1 MNHCSSQCSHMNHC
15 RRAYS
20 SIVKHI
26 FQDGKNKPRSLT
38 YISSNID
45 NQFFL
50 AAPSLKRK
58 SSSMRGRP
66 SRNLIFGS
74 QPSNSFA
81 FVMSGFRCL
90 GSSGVFSTL
99 FISTPGLMSCKV
111 KCIWKF
117 SRRFKKQK
125 QLLEKNTITAYEW
138 RKTMA
143 KTNWP
148 PSLSLQV
155 QAL

>member
-1 MNHCSSQCSHMNHC
+1 MKKVENLLTSASSYFSIITQRNRKNKEAQCGHMNHCSSQCGHMNHC

-20 SIVKHI
+20 SVVKHI
-26 FQDGKNKPRSLT
+26 FQDGKNKLRSLT

-45 NQFFL
+45 NQFFF

-111 KCIWKF
+111 KCI
-117 SRRFKKQK
+117 
-125 QLLEKNTITAYEW
+125 
-138 RKTMA
+138 
-143 KTNWP
+143 
-148 PSLSLQV
+148 
-155 QAL
+155 